1 MSKVIEN
8 CGTFWFKI
16 IIIFSFGYFDFYY
29 LAPPS
34 QALQLYITNNED
46 EHVEDSH
53 QDAPT
58 VPKTTVIEES
68 TGSQFLV
75 EKEEMEEGVV
85 KFHVYKTYWRAIG
98 TILPVIVLFF
108 CLLMQG
114 E

>member
-1 MSKVIEN
+1 MN
-8 CGTFWFKI
+8 
-16 IIIFSFGYFDFYY
+16 GYFDFYFNFHYY

-34 QALQLYITNNED
+34 QALQLYITNSED

-53 QDAPT
+53 QDAP

-114 E
+114 EYFKK